1 MTQNPLEFEI
11 AHYKPEQE
19 PFYVDIKGETEIFKT
34 AYRNKIPV
42 MLKGP
47 TGCGKSRFVERMVY
61 ELNRELKRDKVSKPL
76 EIPLITV
83 PCHEDLN
90 ADDLKG
96 RYLMSGEY
104 QEGPAL
110 IAVKNGGIL
119 YLDEIVEARKD
130 TTVIIHPLAD
140 HRRNLVI
147 EKLGKVYEAS
157 ETFGLIIS
165 YNPGYQRK
173 IKDLKQ
179 STKQRFIAMEFNYPP
194 KEIEKEIVSHESGL
208 NEDKALGLVEIGNK
222 VRNLKGKGL
231 EEGASTRLLID
242 AGKLIKDGI
251 DPKTACEVAILNP
264 ITDDIDIYKDI
275 KKGLEDIIENYF

>member
-1 MTQNPLEFEI
+1 
-11 AHYKPEQE
+11 
-19 PFYVDIKGETEIFKT
+19 
-34 AYRNKIPV
+34 
-42 MLKGP
+42 
-47 TGCGKSRFVERMVY
+47 MVY